1 MTITWNPWFFD
12 LSMDYLLDDWENYK
26 DWRINFYCSANLN
39 LMISA
44 CSGNDISTHKCW
56 KSCRY
61 SYWNMVRR
69 WHIPQFTHGAKG
81 NYKCAIC
88 IPYFKWGI
96 LHNDPHSVACLR
108 KTTIKVILEGT
119 AELQFSELVQV
130 HVHSVSK
137 CYKVAWAFWKD
148 QKIEKS
154 KEKPLSLKEGEQK
167 GRLLISILEMVM
179 VTTLESLQPD
189 SQNMTVSCS
198 YL

>member
-1 MTITWNPWFFD
+1 MIFNSITNHGMLTVSRLDIRQFSPPKKNFSSMTITWNPWFFD

-61 SYWNMVRR
+61 SYWNMVQR

-108 KTTIKVILEGT
+108 KTTIKVILQYCAKVMQTIIDEYR
-119 AELQFSELVQV
+119 ALFSRFIADISAK
-130 HVHSVSK
+130 H
-137 CYKVAWAFWKD
+137 CMD
-148 QKIEKS
+148 CRT
-154 KEKPLSLKEGEQK
+154 LK
-167 GRLLISILEMVM
+167 R
-179 VTTLESLQPD
+179 
-189 SQNMTVSCS
+189 
-198 YL
+198 